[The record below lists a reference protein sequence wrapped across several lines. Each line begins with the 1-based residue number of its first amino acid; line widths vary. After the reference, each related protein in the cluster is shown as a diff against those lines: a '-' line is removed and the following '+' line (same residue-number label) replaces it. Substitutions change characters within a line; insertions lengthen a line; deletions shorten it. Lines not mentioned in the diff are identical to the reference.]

1 MDLEF
6 YLLLQWGLNKNPM
19 GLKLYITVIFV
30 QCTQYYLSKLV
41 RIINTDHIITSD
53 VVSIILVGT
62 SGSGQY
68 TNKTER
74 VTEELKQ

>member
-1 MDLEF
+1 
-6 YLLLQWGLNKNPM
+6 M
-19 GLKLYITVIFV
+19 GLKLYIIVILV
-30 QCTQYYLSKLV
+30 QCIQYYLSKLV

-53 VVSIILVGT
+53 VVSIILEGT

>member
-1 MDLEF
+1 
-6 YLLLQWGLNKNPM
+6 M

-30 QCTQYYLSKLV
+30 QCIEYYLSKLV
-41 RIINTDHIITSD
+41 RIINTDHIIASD
-53 VVSIILVGT
+53 VVSIVLVGT